1 MNPPAELPDEVL
13 EAQVVLANPSTSYW
27 LKSAI
32 EAALT
37 RDPVDA
43 LNDALVLA
51 AVLDGR
57 LRDVFG
63 LNDSQ

>member
-1 MNPPAELPDEVL
+1 MNPRVEPTDEVL
-13 EAQVVLANPSTSYW
+13 EAQAVLADPATSYW

-32 EAALT
+32 EAAMA

-51 AVLDGR
+51 AVLDDR
-57 LRDVFG
+57 LREALQLD
-63 LNDSQ
+63 DSL

>member
-13 EAQVVLANPSTSYW
+13 EAQVVLADPSTSFW

-51 AVLDGR
+51 AVLDGH
-57 LRDVFG
+57 LRDVFC

>member
-13 EAQVVLANPSTSYW
+13 EAQVVLADPSTSFW

-51 AVLDGR
+51 AVLDDR

>member
-1 MNPPAELPDEVL
+1 MNPPAEMPDEVL
-13 EAQVVLANPSTSYW
+13 EAQVVLADPSTSYW

-63 LNDSQ
+63 LNESQ

>member
-1 MNPPAELPDEVL
+1 MNPPAEPTGEVL
-13 EAQVVLANPSTSYW
+13 EAQAVLADPATSYW

-32 EAALT
+32 EAALA

-51 AVLDGR
+51 AVLDGHVR
-57 LRDVFG
+57 EVMG
-63 LNDSQ
+63 LDEAS

>member
-1 MNPPAELPDEVL
+1 MNPTAELPDEVL
-13 EAQVVLANPSTSYW
+13 EAQVVLADPSTSFW

>member
-13 EAQVVLANPSTSYW
+13 GAQVVLADPSTSFW

-63 LNDSQ
+63 LNESQ

>member
-1 MNPPAELPDEVL
+1 MNPPAEMPDEVL
-13 EAQVVLANPSTSYW
+13 EAQVVLADPSTSYW

-57 LRDVFG
+57 LRDVFS

>member
-1 MNPPAELPDEVL
+1 MIPPAELPDEVL
-13 EAQVVLANPSTSYW
+13 EAQVVLADPSTSFW

-51 AVLDGR
+51 AVLDGH

-63 LNDSQ
+63 LNYSQ

>member
-1 MNPPAELPDEVL
+1 MNPPAELPNDVL
-13 EAQVVLANPSTSYW
+13 EAQVVLADPSTSFW

>member
-1 MNPPAELPDEVL
+1 MIPPAELPDEVL
-13 EAQVVLANPSTSYW
+13 EAQVVLADPSTSFW

-51 AVLDGR
+51 AVLDDR

>member
-1 MNPPAELPDEVL
+1 MNPPAEVPDEVL
-13 EAQVVLANPSTSYW
+13 EAQVVLADPSTSYW

-63 LNDSQ
+63 LNESQ

>member
-13 EAQVVLANPSTSYW
+13 EAHVVLADPSTSFW

-51 AVLDGR
+51 AILDGR

>member
-1 MNPPAELPDEVL
+1 MNPAAEMPDEVL
-13 EAQVVLANPSTSYW
+13 EAQVVLADPSTSYW

-63 LNDSQ
+63 LND

>member
-1 MNPPAELPDEVL
+1 MNPPAELPAEVL
-13 EAQVVLANPSTSYW
+13 EAQVVLADPSTSFW

-51 AVLDGR
+51 AVLDGH

>member
-1 MNPPAELPDEVL
+1 MNPPAELPNEVL
-13 EAQVVLANPSTSYW
+13 EAQVVLADPSTSFW

-63 LNDSQ
+63 LNESQ

>member
-13 EAQVVLANPSTSYW
+13 EAQVVLADPSTSFW

-43 LNDALVLA
+43 LIDALVLA

>member
-1 MNPPAELPDEVL
+1 MNPLAELPDEVF
-13 EAQVVLANPSTSYW
+13 EAQVVLADPSTSFW

>member
-1 MNPPAELPDEVL
+1 
-13 EAQVVLANPSTSYW
+13 VLADPSTSHW

-32 EAALT
+32 EAAMA

-51 AVLDGR
+51 EVLDGHLRSQLR
-57 LRDVFG
+57 LAEDA
-63 LNDSQ
+63 

>member
-1 MNPPAELPDEVL
+1 MNPPAELLDEVL
-13 EAQVVLANPSTSYW
+13 EAQVVLADPSTSYW

-32 EAALT
+32 EAAMA

-51 AVLDGR
+51 AVLDGH

-63 LNDSQ
+63 LNDPL

>member
-1 MNPPAELPDEVL
+1 MRTDADAVCSPAM
-13 EAQVVLANPSTSYW
+13 
-27 LKSAI
+27 KSAI

>member
-1 MNPPAELPDEVL
+1 MNPPAELPNEVL
-13 EAQVVLANPSTSYW
+13 EAQVVLADPSTSFW

>member
-13 EAQVVLANPSTSYW
+13 EAQVVLADPSTSYW

-63 LNDSQ
+63 LDDPL

>member
-13 EAQVVLANPSTSYW
+13 EAQVVLADPSTSYW